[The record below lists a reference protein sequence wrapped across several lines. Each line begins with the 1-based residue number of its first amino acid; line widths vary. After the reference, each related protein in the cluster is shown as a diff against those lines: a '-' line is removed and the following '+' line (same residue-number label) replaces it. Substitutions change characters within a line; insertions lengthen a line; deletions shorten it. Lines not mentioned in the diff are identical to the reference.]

1 MNLRE
6 SPSER
11 HHDAPR
17 IVLVEPSRSAAGVL
31 ARRLSEAGY
40 RVIAADSAENG
51 VAELR
56 RMPADL
62 VLAELAQ
69 PGMSGIELTRL
80 IRDDSSLRDIPVI
93 LIAGRSDS
101 SGAIRAL
108 EAGADDIVAKP
119 FFEEVLIARIA
130 RQLDRARGL
139 KELRADNATLDARV
153 VTRAIELGEMRLAL
167 QESEGERRR
176 LARLAQRDQYSGNP
190 GYSHR

>member
-1 MNLRE
+1 MNF
-6 SPSER
+6 SEPR
-11 HHDAPR
+11 PTRQRDGAR
-17 IVLVEPSRSAAGVL
+17 IVLIEPSRSAMTVL

-40 RVIAADSAENG
+40 RVIVAESAEQG
-51 VAELR
+51 VSELH
-56 RMPADL
+56 RMPVDL
-62 VLAELAQ
+62 VLAELTL
-69 PGMSGIELTRL
+69 PKMSGIELTRL

-130 RQLDRARGL
+130 RQLARARGL

-153 VTRAIELGEMRLAL
+153 VTRAIELGEMRIAL
-167 QESEGERRR
+167 RESESERRR
-176 LARLAQRDQYSGNP
+176 LTGLAEREQYSGSP

>member
-1 MNLRE
+1 ML
-6 SPSER
+6 
-11 HHDAPR
+11 
-17 IVLVEPSRSAAGVL
+17 IEPSRSAMAVL

-40 RVIAADSAENG
+40 RVIVAESAEQG
-51 VAELR
+51 VSELH
-56 RMPADL
+56 RMPVDL
-62 VLAELAQ
+62 VLAELTL
-69 PGMSGIELTRL
+69 PKMSGIELTRL

-130 RQLDRARGL
+130 RQLARARGL

-167 QESEGERRR
+167 RDSETERRR
-176 LARLAQRDQYSGNP
+176 LAGLV
-190 GYSHR
+190 SHA